1 MKQDRRNIALPTEV
15 YEQLSFL
22 QAETRLLLRGQ
33 NVEYLLSKTAM
44 TSILSAMIKKTT
56 AEELAELLK

>member
-1 MKQDRRNIALPTEV
+1 MKQDRRSIALPTEV

-44 TSILSAMIKKTT
+44 TGILSAMIKKTT